1 MTDPNMA
8 KENPEEQDR
17 YDASSIRVLGGIEHV
32 RLRPAMYIGDTGERG
47 LHHLFEEVVANS
59 IDEAMVGECDEIA
72 VRLYTDGSLSIRDNG
87 RGIPVDPHPDTGKPA
102 LEVVM
107 TTLNAGGKFDHNSY
121 KVSAGLHGV
130 GVSCVNALSE
140 WMEVE
145 VWRDEAL
152 FYQRYERGVPCTPVE
167 RRGQS
172 NRRGTKVTFK
182 PDPEI
187 FDDAE
192 FEYDKVANRL
202 RELAFLNSGT
212 RVTLQREGDGEGDIF
227 HYEEGIGEFVAHLNK
242 EKNPLHNDVITV
254 YDEREGTVVEIALQY
269 NDGFNQNVFSFANN
283 INTVD
288 GGTHLSGFR
297 SALTTTLNNWARDND
312 ELKDI
317 TPSGDDYREGLTA
330 VVSIKHPSPQF
341 EGQTKTRLGNREV
354 KGLVQQIAGDQ
365 ISTYCEEHPKNV
377 RRVVKKAIEA
387 ARARVAAKKARDL
400 TRRKGALSR
409 GTLPTKLRDCSSRSK
424 EESELF
430 IVEGQSAGG
439 TASMGR
445 DRDFQAI
452 LPLRGVILNVEKARV
467 DKMLANEEIATLISA
482 LGTGIGVDE
491 FNLEELRYD
500 KVIIMT
506 DADIDGAHIR
516 TLLLTFFFRQMPEL
530 IEKGHLYIAQPPL
543 YKVKRRRKEQYVYDD
558 RALQKVLVDLGASE
572 ASMSYSLNGEDTR
585 GELSSED
592 FERLI
597 AQLNR
602 LDELMH
608 LVEQHG
614 MPFAEYLSL
623 RNGEEGDK
631 FPLYRVIHADREGEK
646 QERFFYS
653 ETEYDGFVQT
663 LQDDLADH
671 DEELEIIEEDDYQG
685 LARTRNE
692 PNVLRPHKF
701 HEARDLAEV
710 VNAIENYGIP
720 IGCFHSRAEEEEEA
734 EAGPQFSI
742 QSNGEVTTVRSLAEI
757 IPAVR
762 ELGRQGMDVDRYKGL
777 GEMNAD
783 ELSETTLDPGSRTVV
798 QVTVGDAIEADNY
811 FSILAGKD
819 VKRRREF
826 IEMHALEATN
836 LDV

>member
-1 MTDPNMA
+1 MA
-8 KENPEEQDR
+8 DTNPEQDR

-32 RLRPAMYIGDTGERG
+32 RLRPAMYIGDTDERG

-59 IDEAMVGECDEIA
+59 IDEAMVEECDEIQ
-72 VRLYTDGSLSIRDNG
+72 VRLYSDNSISLRDNG

-152 FYQRYERGVPCTPVE
+152 FYQRYEKGEPTTPVE
-167 RRGQS
+167 KRGQS

-182 PDPEI
+182 PDPDI
-187 FDDAE
+187 FGDCE
-192 FEYDKVANRL
+192 FDPDKIGNRL

-212 RVTLQREGDGEGDIF
+212 RVILGQEGEAEDEIF
-227 HYEEGIGEFVAHLNK
+227 HYEEGIGEFVAHLNEGK
-242 EKNPLHNDVITV
+242 KPLHDDVITIQ
-254 YDEREGTVVEIALQY
+254 DEREGTAVEIALQY
-269 NDGFNQNVFSFANN
+269 NDGFNQNIFSFANN

-288 GGTHLSGFR
+288 GGTHLSGFKT
-297 SALTTTLNNWARDND
+297 ALTRTLNNWARDND

-317 TPSGDDYREGLTA
+317 TPTGDDYREGLTA
-330 VVSIKHPSPQF
+330 VVSVKHPSPQF

-354 KGLVQQIAGDQ
+354 KSIVEQVAGDHL
-365 ISTYCEEHPKNV
+365 SLYSEEHPKTV
-377 RRVVKKAIEA
+377 RTVVKKAVEA

-409 GTLPTKLRDCSSRSK
+409 GDLPTKLRDCSKRSR
-424 EESELF
+424 EDTELF

-467 DKMLANEEIATLISA
+467 DKMLGNEEIATLISA

-491 FNLEELRYD
+491 FNMDELRYN

-516 TLLLTFFFRQMPEL
+516 TLLLTFFFRQMPQL
-530 IEKGHLYIAQPPL
+530 IEHGHLYIAQPPL
-543 YKVKRRRKEQYVYDD
+543 YKVKRRGNEQYVYDD
-558 RALQKVLVDLGASE
+558 RALQETLVDMGSSDAQ
-572 ASMSYSLNGEDTR
+572 MSYQLNGQETT
-585 GELSSED
+585 GELSNQE
-592 FERLI
+592 FQRLI
-597 AQLNR
+597 DLLNT
-602 LDELMH
+602 LDHQKH
-608 LVEQHG
+608 LIEQHG
-614 MPFAEYLSL
+614 MAFTNFLDL
-623 RNGEEGDK
+623 RDGEEGDK
-631 FPLYRVIHADREGEK
+631 FPLYRVIHTDSDSNK
-646 QERFFYS
+646 HERFFYS
-653 ETEYDGFVQT
+653 EQEYDEFVQT
-663 LQDDLADH
+663 LQEELEEEG
-671 DEELEIIEEDDYQG
+671 EELEIIEEDDYQG
-685 LARTRNE
+685 LARTRNKT
-692 PNVLRPHKF
+692 NVLRPHKF
-701 HEARDLAEV
+701 HETPRLTEV
-710 VNAIENYGIP
+710 VREIEGFGLP
-720 IGCFHSRAEEEEEA
+720 IESFRALKDEDDVA
-734 EAGPQFSI
+734 ERRFDI
-742 QSNGEVTTVRSLAEI
+742 HSNGDELTVNSLSEI

-762 ELGRQGMDVDRYKGL
+762 EMGREGMDVDRYKGL

-783 ELSETTLDPGSRTVV
+783 ELSETTLDPESRTVV

-811 FSILAGKD
+811 FTILAGKD

>member
-1 MTDPNMA
+1 MA
-8 KENPEEQDR
+8 ETNSEKDR

-32 RLRPAMYIGDTGERG
+32 RLRPSMYIGDTGTRG
-47 LHHLFEEVVANS
+47 LHHLFEEVIANS
-59 IDEAMVGECDEIA
+59 IDEAMVEECDEII
-72 VRLYTDGSLSIRDNG
+72 VRLYSDGSISIRDNG
-87 RGIPVDPHPDTGKPA
+87 RGIPVDPHPDTGQPA

-152 FYQRYERGVPCTPVE
+152 YYQRYERGDPCTPVE
-167 RRGQS
+167 KRGQS

-182 PDPEI
+182 PDPDI
-187 FDDAE
+187 FEERDFDA
-192 FEYDKVANRL
+192 DQIGNRL

-212 RVTLQREGDGEGDIF
+212 RVVLTREEENEEEVF

-242 EKNPLHNDVITV
+242 EKDPLHDEVISIRE
-254 YDEREGTVVEIALQY
+254 EREGSVCEIAMQY

-283 INTVD
+283 INTID
-288 GGTHLSGFR
+288 GGTHLSGFKT
-297 SALTTTLNNWARDND
+297 ALTRTFNNWARDND
-312 ELKDI
+312 ELKKV

-354 KGLVQQIAGDQ
+354 RSLVEQVVGDHL
-365 ISTYCEEHPKNV
+365 STYCEEHPKFA
-377 RRVVKKAIEA
+377 RAVVKKAVEA

-400 TRRKGALSR
+400 TRRKGALTR
-409 GTLPTKLRDCSSRSK
+409 GNLPTKLRDCSSRSK
-424 EESELF
+424 DETELF

-445 DRDFQAI
+445 NREFQAI

-467 DKMLANEEIATLISA
+467 DKMLGNEEIATLISA

-491 FNLEELRYD
+491 FKLDELRYN

-543 YKVKRRRKEQYVYDD
+543 YKVKRGRKEQYVYDD
-558 RALQKVLVDLGASE
+558 RALQKTLVEMGSSDTY
-572 ASMSYSLNGEDTR
+572 MSYSLDEG
-585 GELSSED
+585 SEEGRLNNEE
-592 FERLI
+592 FQRLI
-597 AQLNR
+597 KL
-602 LDELMH
+602 LDTADHQRH
-608 LVEQHG
+608 LLEQRG
-614 MPFAEYLSL
+614 ISFEKYLSL
-623 RNGEEGDK
+623 RDGEDDK
-631 FPLYRVIHADREGEK
+631 QFPLYKVVYMEEDGEK
-646 QERFFYS
+646 IERFLYS
-653 ETEYDGFVQT
+653 EDEYDDFVHG
-663 LQDDLADH
+663 LQEKLE
-671 DEELEIIEEDDYQG
+671 DEEQELEIIEEDDYQG

-692 PNVLRPHKF
+692 PNVVRPHKF
-701 HEARDLAEV
+701 HEAKKLGEV
-710 VNAIENYGIP
+710 VSEMEEFGIP
-720 IGCFHSRAEEEEEA
+720 IRCFHAFGEDEETDNKPE
-734 EAGPQFSI
+734 FHI
-742 QSNGEVTTVRSLAEI
+742 HTDKDVTTVSSLAEI

-762 ELGRQGMDVDRYKGL
+762 EMGRKGMDVDRYKGL

-783 ELSETTLDPGSRTVV
+783 ELSETTLDPETRTVV
-798 QVTVGDAIEADNY
+798 QVTVGDAIDADNY

>member
-1 MTDPNMA
+1 MA
-8 KENPEEQDR
+8 DTNPEQDR

-32 RLRPAMYIGDTGERG
+32 RLRPAMYIGDTDERG

-59 IDEAMVGECDEIA
+59 IDEAMVEECDEIQ
-72 VRLYTDGSLSIRDNG
+72 VRLYSDNSISLRDNG

-152 FYQRYERGVPCTPVE
+152 FYQRYEKGEPTTPVE
-167 RRGQS
+167 KRGQS

-182 PDPEI
+182 PDPDI
-187 FDDAE
+187 FGNCE
-192 FEYDKVANRL
+192 FDPDKIGNRL

-212 RVTLQREGDGEGDIF
+212 RVILGQEGEAEDEIF
-227 HYEEGIGEFVAHLNK
+227 HYEEGIGEFVAHLNEGK
-242 EKNPLHNDVITV
+242 KPLHDDVITIQ
-254 YDEREGTVVEIALQY
+254 DEREGTAVEIALQY
-269 NDGFNQNVFSFANN
+269 NDGFNQNIFSFANN

-288 GGTHLSGFR
+288 GGTHLSGFKT
-297 SALTTTLNNWARDND
+297 ALTRTLNNWARDND

-317 TPSGDDYREGLTA
+317 TPTGDDYREGLTA
-330 VVSIKHPSPQF
+330 VVSVKHPSPQF

-354 KGLVQQIAGDQ
+354 KSIVEQVAGDHL
-365 ISTYCEEHPKNV
+365 SLYSEEHPKTV
-377 RRVVKKAIEA
+377 RTVVKKAVEA

-409 GTLPTKLRDCSSRSK
+409 GDLPTKLRDCSKRSR
-424 EESELF
+424 EDTELF

-467 DKMLANEEIATLISA
+467 DKMLGNEEIATLISA

-491 FNLEELRYD
+491 FNMDELRYN

-516 TLLLTFFFRQMPEL
+516 TLLLTFFFRQMPQL
-530 IEKGHLYIAQPPL
+530 IEHGHLYIAQPPL
-543 YKVKRRRKEQYVYDD
+543 YKVKRRGNEQYVYDD
-558 RALQKVLVDLGASE
+558 RALQETLVDMGSSDAQ
-572 ASMSYSLNGEDTR
+572 MSYQLNGQETT
-585 GELSSED
+585 GELSNQE
-592 FERLI
+592 FQRLI
-597 AQLNR
+597 DLLNT
-602 LDELMH
+602 LDHQKH
-608 LVEQHG
+608 LIEQHG
-614 MPFAEYLSL
+614 MAFTNFLDL
-623 RNGEEGDK
+623 RDGEEGDK
-631 FPLYRVIHADREGEK
+631 FPLYRVIHTDSDSNK
-646 QERFFYS
+646 HERFFYS
-653 ETEYDGFVQT
+653 EQEYDEFVQT
-663 LQDDLADH
+663 LQEELEEEG
-671 DEELEIIEEDDYQG
+671 EELEIIEEDDYQG
-685 LARTRNE
+685 LARTRNKT
-692 PNVLRPHKF
+692 NVLRPHKF
-701 HEARDLAEV
+701 HETPRLTEV
-710 VNAIENYGIP
+710 VREIEGFGLP
-720 IGCFHSRAEEEEEA
+720 IESFRALKDEDDVA
-734 EAGPQFSI
+734 ERRFDI
-742 QSNGEVTTVRSLAEI
+742 HSNGDELTVNSLSEI

-762 ELGRQGMDVDRYKGL
+762 EMGREGMDVDRYKGL

-783 ELSETTLDPGSRTVV
+783 ELSETTLDPESRTVV

-811 FSILAGKD
+811 FTILAGKD

>member
-1 MTDPNMA
+1 MA
-8 KENPEEQDR
+8 DTNPEQDR

-32 RLRPAMYIGDTGERG
+32 RLRPAMYIGDTDERG

-59 IDEAMVGECDEIA
+59 IDEAMVEECDEIQ
-72 VRLYTDGSLSIRDNG
+72 VRLYSDNSISLRDNG

-152 FYQRYERGVPCTPVE
+152 FYQRYEKGEPTTPVE
-167 RRGQS
+167 KRGQS

-182 PDPEI
+182 PDPDI
-187 FDDAE
+187 FGDCE
-192 FEYDKVANRL
+192 FDPDKIGNRL

-212 RVTLQREGDGEGDIF
+212 RVILGQEGEAEDEIF
-227 HYEEGIGEFVAHLNK
+227 HYEEGIGEFVAHLNEGK
-242 EKNPLHNDVITV
+242 KPLHDDVITIQ
-254 YDEREGTVVEIALQY
+254 DEREGTAVEIALQY
-269 NDGFNQNVFSFANN
+269 NDGFNQNIFSFANN

-288 GGTHLSGFR
+288 GGTHLSGFKT
-297 SALTTTLNNWARDND
+297 ALTRTLNNWARDND

-317 TPSGDDYREGLTA
+317 TPTGDDYREGLTA
-330 VVSIKHPSPQF
+330 VVSVKHPSPQF

-354 KGLVQQIAGDQ
+354 KSIVEQVAGDHL
-365 ISTYCEEHPKNV
+365 SLYSEEHPKTV
-377 RRVVKKAIEA
+377 RTVVKKAVEA

-409 GTLPTKLRDCSSRSK
+409 GDLPTKLRDCSKRSR
-424 EESELF
+424 EDTELF

-467 DKMLANEEIATLISA
+467 DKMLGNEEIATLISA

-491 FNLEELRYD
+491 FNMDELRYN

-516 TLLLTFFFRQMPEL
+516 TLLLTFFFRQMPQL
-530 IEKGHLYIAQPPL
+530 IEHGHLYIAQPPL
-543 YKVKRRRKEQYVYDD
+543 YKVKRRGNEQYVYDD
-558 RALQKVLVDLGASE
+558 RALQETLVDMGSSDAQ
-572 ASMSYSLNGEDTR
+572 MSYQLNGQETT
-585 GELSSED
+585 GELSNQE
-592 FERLI
+592 FQRLI
-597 AQLNR
+597 DLLNT
-602 LDELMH
+602 LDHQKH
-608 LVEQHG
+608 LIEQHG
-614 MPFAEYLSL
+614 MAFTNFLDL
-623 RNGEEGDK
+623 RDGEEGDK
-631 FPLYRVIHADREGEK
+631 FPLYRVIHTDSDSNK
-646 QERFFYS
+646 HERFFYS
-653 ETEYDGFVQT
+653 EQEYDEFVQT
-663 LQDDLADH
+663 LQEELEEEG
-671 DEELEIIEEDDYQG
+671 EELEIIEEDDYQG
-685 LARTRNE
+685 LARTRNKT
-692 PNVLRPHKF
+692 NVLRPHKF
-701 HEARDLAEV
+701 HETPRLTEV
-710 VNAIENYGIP
+710 VREIEGFGLP
-720 IGCFHSRAEEEEEA
+720 IESFRALKDEDDVVERR
-734 EAGPQFSI
+734 FDI
-742 QSNGEVTTVRSLAEI
+742 HSNGDELTVNSLSEI

-762 ELGRQGMDVDRYKGL
+762 EMGREGMDVDRYKGL

-783 ELSETTLDPGSRTVV
+783 ELSETTLDPESRTVV

-811 FSILAGKD
+811 FTILAGKD

>member
-1 MTDPNMA
+1 MA
-8 KENPEEQDR
+8 EQNQEKDR

-47 LHHLFEEVVANS
+47 MHHLFEEVVANS
-59 IDEAMVGECDEIA
+59 IDEAMVEECDEIA
-72 VRLYTDGSLSIRDNG
+72 VGLYSDGSLSIRDNG

-167 RRGQS
+167 KRGQS

-187 FDDAE
+187 FGDCE
-192 FEYDKVANRL
+192 FEPDRIANRL

-212 RVTLQREGDGEGDIF
+212 HVVLSQEGDAEDEIF
-227 HYEEGIGEFVAHLNK
+227 HYEEGISEFVAHLNK
-242 EKNPLHNDVITV
+242 EKNTLHDVVTIL
-254 YDEREGTVVEIALQY
+254 DERDGTVVEVALQY

-283 INTVD
+283 INTID

-297 SALTTTLNNWARDND
+297 TALTRTLNNWARDND
-312 ELKDI
+312 ELKEI

-330 VVSIKHPSPQF
+330 VVSVKHPSPQF

-354 KGLVQQIAGDQ
+354 KSIVEQIAGDQ
-365 ISTYCEEHPKNV
+365 LSTYCEEHPSAV
-377 RRVVKKAIEA
+377 RSVVKKAIEA

-400 TRRKGALSR
+400 TRRKGALAR
-409 GTLPTKLRDCSSRSK
+409 GNLPTKLRDCSSKSR
-424 EESELF
+424 EDSELF

-445 DRDFQAI
+445 NRDFQAI

-482 LGTGIGVDE
+482 LGTGIGLDE
-491 FNLEELRYD
+491 FNLDDLRYD

-543 YKVKRRRKEQYVYDD
+543 YKVKRRGKEQYVYDD
-558 RALQKVLVDLGASE
+558 RALQKTLVDMGCSD
-572 ASMSYSLNGEDTR
+572 ASMTYQLNGEKEG
-585 GELSSED
+585 GELDTDD
-592 FERLI
+592 FQRLI
-597 AQLNR
+597 DLLNT
-602 LDELMH
+602 LDHQKH
-608 LVEQHG
+608 LIEQRG
-614 MPFAEYLSL
+614 ISFTEYLSQ
-623 RNGEEGDK
+623 RDGKDGGK
-631 FPLYRVIHADREGEK
+631 FPLYRVEHIDRDGEK
-646 QERFFYS
+646 KQRFFYS
-653 ETEYDGFVQT
+653 EEEYDDFVQS
-663 LQDDLADH
+663 LQDELAEH

-685 LARTRNE
+685 LARTRNK
-692 PNVLRPHKF
+692 PNVLRPHRF
-701 HEARDLAEV
+701 HEARKMSEV
-710 VNAIENYGIP
+710 VSGIEECGIP
-720 IGCFHSRAEEEEEA
+720 ISCFLNGAEEEEEQH
-734 EAGPQFSI
+734 PIFSI
-742 QSNGEVTTVRSLAEI
+742 RANGEVTTTVSSLSQI

-762 ELGRQGMDVDRYKGL
+762 ELGREGMDVDRYKGL

-783 ELSETTLDPGSRTVV
+783 ELSETTLDPQSRTVV
-798 QVTVGDAIEADNY
+798 QVTVGDAIDADNY